1 MKQPWPHDNKNQPGE
16 FILPQTKRLPLT
28 ENVGPGLG
36 SFFFFFVSPPSA
48 LSHAKG
54 HFPVL
59 TASWKAARLSNLS
72 NAGLAAGQAV
82 SQLNN

>member
-36 SFFFFFVSPPSA
+36 SLFLCVPSA

-54 HFPVL
+54 HFPVP

-82 SQLNN
+82 SQLYN